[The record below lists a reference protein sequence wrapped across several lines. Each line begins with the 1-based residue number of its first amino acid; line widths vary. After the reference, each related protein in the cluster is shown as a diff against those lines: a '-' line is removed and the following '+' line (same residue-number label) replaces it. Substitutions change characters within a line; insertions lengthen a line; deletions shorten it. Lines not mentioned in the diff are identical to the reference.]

1 MELLGIVLYFQKFQ
15 GKLIDKK
22 FVIKTDSRA
31 SKFMLEK
38 DVKNL
43 VSKQIFP
50 RWQVNLSCIDFEVLP
65 IKVKQN
71 LLVDYL
77 KGVSNSKTLFPL
89 YKLSERKMSF
99 ERGNTKGRLISTS
112 SKGNRSSSS
121 SNYAP
126 SPMNAN
132 QYAMDLGFATVSRS
146 RSRSKSST
154 PPRPSA
160 SLICP
165 SCRVV
170 QMRPHVSPS
179 SNKESSTP
187 STKYS

>member
-1 MELLGIVLYFQKFQ
+1 
-15 GKLIDKK
+15 
-22 FVIKTDSRA
+22 
-31 SKFMLEK
+31 
-38 DVKNL
+38 
-43 VSKQIFP
+43 
-50 RWQVNLSCIDFEVLP
+50 
-65 IKVKQN
+65 
-71 LLVDYL
+71 
-77 KGVSNSKTLFPL
+77 
-89 YKLSERKMSF
+89 MSF

-187 STKYS
+187 SPTTYSQVVTPEKWFVPKPKIKSYFQKSMILS